1 MTSSRPQND
10 SSVDPD
16 SAAAAWLAKLQGGS
30 AERQA
35 FDDWLAQSPTN
46 REAWARAQRLW
57 SGLALVEDDPA
68 VAALRREARLAM
80 QTARPRLIDQP
91 WLRRAAAASAAIVLL
106 GGALG
111 GWFWLSPPAR
121 PEASSAQTFTTAVG
135 QRASYR
141 LADGSVV
148 TLNTD
153 SKVEVGHWGR
163 ERPVR
168 LARGQAYF
176 QVAKDAKRPFIV
188 SAGRDRV
195 TAVGTAF
202 DVRFEPERLAVTLVE
217 GRVRIAGPTS
227 NGERTVELTAGSQF
241 LADARANW
249 QVSEV
254 DTAHAAS
261 WLRGQ
266 LVFDAQPLSAVVAEM
281 NRFSTRKLRIA
292 DPALARTP
300 ISGVFQTGEVDA
312 FAKAL
317 QDYGLARVSGP
328 TDREVALVRP

>member
-1 MTSSRPQND
+1 MTSSRPTND

-30 AERQA
+30 ADRRGLDA
-35 FDDWLAQSPTN
+35 WLAQSAAN
-46 REAWARAQRLW
+46 REAWVRVRRLW
-57 SGLALVEDDPA
+57 SGFAQVEDDPA

-80 QTARPRLIDQP
+80 LTARPRLIDQP
-91 WLRRAAAASAAIVLL
+91 WLRGAVAASAAVVLL

-111 GWFWLSPPAR
+111 GWFWLSPAAR
-121 PEASSAQTFTTAVG
+121 PTASPAQTFTTAVG

-141 LADGSVV
+141 LADGSIV

-153 SKVEVGHWGR
+153 SRVEVGGWGR

-176 QVAKDAKRPFIV
+176 QVAKDARRPFIV
-188 SAGRDRV
+188 SAGQDRV

-202 DVRFEPERLAVTLVE
+202 DVRVDSERLAVTLVE
-217 GRVRIAGPTS
+217 GRVRIVGPTPH
-227 NGERTVELTAGSQF
+227 GERTVEMTAGSQ
-241 LADARANW
+241 LVADAQTNW

-254 DTAHAAS
+254 DTAQAAS

-266 LVFDAQPLSAVVAEM
+266 LVFDGQPLSAVVTEM
-281 NRFSTRKLRIA
+281 NRFSTRKLRVA

-300 ISGVFQTGEVDA
+300 ISGVFRTGEVDA
-312 FAKAL
+312 FARAL
-317 QDYGLARVSGP
+317 QGYGLARVSGP